1 MTTTTSTTTMTNPIL
16 FYARI
21 VFCALALLLVAEA
34 VRAAEPNMTPIVT
47 GPTSATV
54 GTPFSYTVQ
63 ISNVGNGATKGMV
76 TVTDALAPTLAIN
89 SVSTSSAMFSCGMSG
104 QTVACTT
111 KSAIAAGAAN
121 VGVATINVTPMAPGS
136 VDNSVTVSGG
146 GDASPAD
153 NKTWPITTNVAAL
166 ADIIRALD
174 APAAITPIPTLS
186 APMLLLLTALLG
198 LGGMLVLRP
207 RLRA

>member
-1 MTTTTSTTTMTNPIL
+1 MTNPIL

-47 GPTSATV
+47 GPANATV
-54 GTPFSYTVQ
+54 GTPFSYTVK
-63 ISNVGNGATKGMV
+63 ISNVGNAATKGTV

-89 SVSTSSAMFSCGMSG
+89 SVSTNSAMFSCGMSG
-104 QTVACTT
+104 QTVSCTT
-111 KSAIAAGAAN
+111 KSAIAAGTAN
-121 VGVATINVTPMAPGS
+121 IGVATINVTPMAPGS

-166 ADIIRALD
+166 VDIVRALD
-174 APAAITPIPTLS
+174 APAGITPIPTLS
-186 APMLLLLTALLG
+186 GPMLLVLTALLG
-198 LGGMLVLRP
+198 FAGMLAAGP